1 MVFALLSKII
11 IMKSTIA
18 IFMISAV
25 FAVTSCKKNDL
36 QKAEVNTTEVE
47 APEKFTVDSVKV
59 NDSMKI
65 NDKLSVNYTAKM
77 LVFPTLKDKAL
88 LDSIYYDKKGIS
100 DYSKNGLQNF
110 LDKDKTEYFSSTKEK
125 SSEWISDIQ
134 YKQTWESGSFMKLL
148 SQTEDFLQ
156 IEYLFTSYEGG
167 AHDNYSF
174 AARVFDLKSNKKL
187 DLKDITTMPQ
197 ARLSELL
204 IKNINRIPSGTT
216 DSDGAVNNSEMLLV
230 DIIPANNAFYFDEK
244 NLYFHYSPYEI
255 AAFAAGDIVIP
266 VSWEE
271 LKGTLNPEFKK
282 RMKIN

>member
-1 MVFALLSKII
+1 
-11 IMKSTIA
+11 MKNTIA
-18 IFMISAV
+18 IFTISTV
-25 FAVTSCKKNDL
+25 FAVSSCKKNDS
-36 QKAEVNTTEVE
+36 QTAETNITEVK

-59 NDSMKI
+59 TDSMKI
-65 NDKLSVNYTAKM
+65 NDKLSVNYAAKM

-88 LDSIYYDKKGIS
+88 LDSIYYDKKGIT
-100 DYSKNGLQNF
+100 DFSKNGLQSF
-110 LDKDKTEYFSSTKEK
+110 LDKDKTEFFSSTKEK
-125 SSEWISDIQ
+125 SSEWIADIQ
-134 YKQTWESGSFMKLL
+134 YKQTWEAGSFMKLL

-167 AHDNYSF
+167 AHGNYSF
-174 AARVFDLKSNKKL
+174 AARVFDLKNNKKL

-204 IKNINRIPSGTT
+204 MKNIDKLPSGTT

-230 DIIPANNAFYFDEK
+230 DVIPANKDFYFDEK

-271 LKGTLNPEFKK
+271 LKGTVNPEFKK